1 MISVVI
7 PSRLAAMPDGR
18 LWLERALDCVRNQ
31 RLPAGESVEI
41 LVGLDQGIEPPERL
55 IAGSSG
61 LRFVNAAG
69 TAPRG
74 QAAALNAALRTAS
87 GEWVA
92 LLEDDDQW
100 RSRHLELALGAL
112 SALDF
117 VSASQRCVDPAGRQI
132 GVFGPA
138 TPSGWVMPR
147 RVLDKVGLFDE
158 AFRFHL
164 DSEWLG
170 RLNRAIARRGHFVES
185 SDLPLS
191 QFLEKR
197 PELRTLLDNVKPAQI
212 ALLRGPGHYTQV
224 VRTENPKGGVSSI
237 KASGEL
243 ARISLA
249 EYAAIERKYGHIP
262 W

>member
-18 LWLERALDCVRNQ
+18 LWLERALDCVRQQ

-41 LVGLDQGIEPPERL
+41 IVGLDQGVEPPERL
-55 IAGSSG
+55 IAGTPG
-61 LRFVNAAG
+61 PRFANAAAG
-69 TAPRG
+69 APRG
-74 QAAALNAALRTAS
+74 QASALNAALRTVR

-117 VSASQRCVDPAGRQI
+117 VSASQRCVDPAGIQI

-170 RLNRAIARRGHFVES
+170 RLNRAIAERGHFVEG
-185 SDLPLS
+185 SDLPLA
-191 QFLEKR
+191 QFLGNR
-197 PELRTLLDNVKPAQI
+197 PELRTLLESVRPAKI

-224 VRTENPKGGVSSI
+224 VRTENPQGGVSSI
-237 KASGEL
+237 KANEEL
-243 ARISLA
+243 ARISLR

>member
-18 LWLERALDCVRNQ
+18 LWLERALDCVRQQ
-31 RLPAGESVEI
+31 RLPGGENVETV
-41 LVGLDQGIEPPERL
+41 VGLDEGAEPPEPL
-55 IAGSSG
+55 ITGYPG
-61 LRFVNAAG
+61 TRFVNADAA
-69 TAPRG
+69 APRG
-74 QAAALNAALRTAS
+74 QAAALNAALRTIS
-87 GEWVA
+87 GDWVA
-92 LLEDDDQW
+92 LLEDDDKW

-147 RVLDKVGLFDE
+147 RVLDKVGPFDE

-170 RLNRAIARRGHFVES
+170 RLNRAIARRGHFVEG

-224 VRTENPKGGVSSI
+224 VRTENPRGGVSSI
-237 KASGEL
+237 KANKDL
-243 ARISLA
+243 ARISLG